1 MEQEEDLRKSGLASC
16 NATPKGSQKTPR
28 DSGSSRREMKS
39 RSQEH
44 RSRIHYTPDNSPD
57 KYKTSQ
63 SSGSFKRDRK
73 LQTEIPTSKRKAQS
87 SHDENQDKIQRTC
100 PSGKFVNALIGQW
113 SKHMGVQTPL
123 SQTGGENSV
132 MEEMKWKHA
141 MEERKIQMLQK
152 KLQTAEETIS
162 SLSSTR
168 DSELQTKEEI
178 LRQIDSDWESIT
190 KYYYEISES
199 LKGFQQHKDN
209 LSALYNNVIL
219 MQQSTVKTLQQELSK
234 VKLKDEEQRN
244 LVAAAES
251 KILNQEERIQEMTIM
266 EIELK
271 KQFEDVKYQ
280 AISEKNRLNN
290 VYMEEKLELT
300 KKQENLTSANKELQ
314 LQLNTIIKEKQNIIN
329 LFEEKNKELSKLQEE
344 IFTCKNKIEN
354 LVCQNRELNV
364 KYEKAVIK
372 DEELTKQLESKEQEI
387 GRLRDN
393 LNSRQQIESS
403 LAKDLDMI
411 GDKYNKMLND
421 FENME
426 NKLKGTEVRNSDLEK
441 SLQDMKNI
449 NKYKEIELNK
459 RIESLEKEK
468 EKILSEKRKAIQNLE
483 NSRKLLE
490 EKYEIEVTTLK
501 NDFDTKLS
509 ETKKTIAT
517 QNSAFIKLNDALNK
531 MKEENQNKR
540 IKHDEVKEN
549 QSSVTGTTQTKINE
563 IYETKEQQFQS
574 EAVIGTSKITHKDK
588 DKTSNQKQ
596 QDIYNFNVTEVNRKM
611 DKVSEYIE
619 NYSTPVRNKNITQSN
634 VVSQINQ
641 EREDKNVTSQK
652 NKIFKTRNT
661 GFRQYGS
668 SRKNK

>member
-1 MEQEEDLRKSGLASC
+1 MEQEEDLREAGLASC
-16 NATPKGSQKTPR
+16 NATPKKSQRTPR
-28 DSGSSRREMKS
+28 DSGSNRREKNS

-57 KYKTSQ
+57 KYKTLQ
-63 SSGSFKRDRK
+63 NSGSFIRGAK
-73 LQTEIPTSKRKAQS
+73 LQPETASSKRKAQS

-123 SQTGGENSV
+123 SQTVGENPV

-162 SLSSTR
+162 SLSASR
-168 DSELQTKEEI
+168 DAELQTKEEI

-190 KYYYEISES
+190 KYYYQISES
-199 LKGFQQHKDN
+199 LKEFQQHKDN

-219 MQQSTVKTLQQELSK
+219 MQQSTVKTLQQALSN

-251 KILNQEERIQEMTIM
+251 KIVNQEKRIQEMTIM
-266 EIELK
+266 EAELK
-271 KQFEDVKYQ
+271 KKFEDVKYQ
-280 AISEKNRLNN
+280 AISEKNRLNS
-290 VYMEEKLELT
+290 VHMEEKLELT

-314 LQLNTIIKEKQNIIN
+314 LQLNTIIKEKENVTN
-329 LFEEKNKELSKLQEE
+329 LFEEKNKEFSKLQEE

-354 LVCQNRELNV
+354 LVCQNAELNV
-364 KYEKAVIK
+364 KYERTVIE
-372 DEELTKQLESKEQEI
+372 DAELTKQLESKEQEI
-387 GRLRDN
+387 GRLREN
-393 LNSRQQIESS
+393 LNTRQQIESS
-403 LAKDLDMI
+403 LANDLEMI
-411 GDKYNKMLND
+411 GDKYKKMLND
-421 FENME
+421 FETME

-441 SLQDMKNI
+441 SLQEMKNI
-449 NKYKEIELNK
+449 NEYKQTELNK

-468 EKILSEKRKAIQNLE
+468 EKILSEKRKKIQNLE

-501 NDFDTKLS
+501 KDFDAKLS
-509 ETKKTIAT
+509 EMKKTIAT
-517 QNSAFIKLNDALNK
+517 KNSAFIELNDTLNK
-531 MKEENQNKR
+531 MKEQNQNKR
-540 IKHDEVKEN
+540 MKHDEVKEN
-549 QSSVTGTTQTKINE
+549 QSSAKRTTQTNINE
-563 IYETKEQQFQS
+563 IYETEEQEFQS
-574 EAVIGTSKITHKDK
+574 EAIVGTSKITHQDK
-588 DKTSNQKQ
+588 DETSNQKQ
-596 QDIYNFNVTEVNRKM
+596 QDIYNFNVAEINRKV
-611 DKVSEYIE
+611 DK
-619 NYSTPVRNKNITQSN
+619 
-634 VVSQINQ
+634 INQ

-668 SRKNK
+668 SRKGK